1 VALIVIPFALLRGG
15 PATTSSAS
23 PTASQSAD
31 ASASQ
36 TPAPAVT
43 PRTTPPGTAAPIPSS
58 AVGVSADI
66 KTPSPR
72 PNATETPAPEFGL
85 WRLEGYVVD
94 ENGAPLEAA
103 CVVLG
108 PNGCK
113 PFSPKTDDRG
123 YWFIDIGAGR
133 TTFDFY
139 FEIPGHQ
146 TVWWRVIPEG
156 PTQFNVILP
165 SG

>member
-1 VALIVIPFALLRGG
+1 VIVIPFALLRGG
-15 PATTSSAS
+15 PVSSSSAS
-23 PTASQSAD
+23 PTASLSAD
-31 ASASQ
+31 ASVSQ

-43 PRTTPPGTAAPIPSS
+43 PRTTPPGTPAPVPSS
-58 AVGVSADI
+58 AVAVSADI

-72 PNATETPAPEFGL
+72 PNATETPAPEAGV
-85 WRLEGYVVD
+85 WRIEGYVVD
-94 ENGAPLEAA
+94 ENGAPIESA

-108 PNGCK
+108 PIGCK

-123 YWFIDIGAGR
+123 YWFIDIAAGH

-156 PTQFNVILP
+156 PTQFNVILA